1 MNGWCSTAARKGQ
14 DELND
19 RLDKIRARGRLPG
32 IQLLLA
38 TCPGEAAACPCEE
51 RRQKRSTAAASR
63 QARCSGDTVAI

>member
-32 IQLLLA
+32 VQLLLA
-38 TCPGEAAACPCEE
+38 TCPGEAAACL
-51 RRQKRSTAAASR
+51 
-63 QARCSGDTVAI
+63 